1 MAEFTP
7 AAQGNLNTVLG
18 AIGTAGAIMPGLFG
32 NLFGCGYGAHPV
44 AATATTNGC
53 SENTLVTRYEA
64 NLMQTIANKDTENA
78 LLKSEVYTD
87 GKLVEIVKDYTSQI
101 NGLAA
106 EVRANKD
113 AQTAVNMQQ
122 AVYNG
127 TATATVN
134 CIQNQVNQLMGL
146 TKLVVPNSSVCP
158 GWGNV
163 TITPAATTSTTPA
176 A

>member
-1 MAEFTP
+1 MAEYTP
-7 AAQGNLNTVLG
+7 VAQGNLNTVLG
-18 AIGTAGAIMPGLFG
+18 AIGTAGTLMPGLFS
-32 NLFGCGYGAHPV
+32 NLFGGGMNQ
-44 AATATTNGC
+44 AAAGPAC
-53 SENTLVTRYEA
+53 SENTFITRYEA
-64 NLMQTIANKDTENA
+64 NLMQTIANKETENS

-101 NGLAA
+101 NDLAA
-106 EVRANKD
+106 EVRSNKD
-113 AQTAVNMQQ
+113 AQNAINMQQ

-146 TKLVVPNSSVCP
+146 TKLVVPNTSVCP

-163 TITPAATTSTTPA
+163 NITPATTTTTTTPA
-176 A
+176 G